1 MPLRY
6 MNNDRDCHS
15 WTLINRKAACKDFC
29 LNTGTRRS
37 IPFGLKKAVPTSG
50 TAPREN
56 KITERYM
63 PMIW

>member
-1 MPLRY
+1 
-6 MNNDRDCHS
+6 MNPGP
-15 WTLINRKAACKDFC
+15 F
-29 LNTGTRRS
+29 
-37 IPFGLKKAVPTSG
+37 IPFGVKKAVPTSG